1 MSAGATW
8 FGIYFGI
15 GLILMILTLASHR
28 GRKRAEL
35 LAGGAPDELSAVLL
49 IFVALLWP
57 VWLIAMLTKR

>member
-15 GLILMILTLASHR
+15 GPILMTRALASHR
-28 GRKRAEL
+28 ARKYAQL
-35 LAGGAPDELSAVLL
+35 LAGRAPDELSAVLL
-49 IFVALLWP
+49 IFIALLWP